1 MMTLQEYIE
10 KGKELIADWQ
20 WAYNWNDRDLM
31 NKIVKERQKMELE
44 IMDKGDDF
52 YYDYYMG
59 INNLDN

>member
-1 MMTLQEYIE
+1 MTLQEYIE